1 MDELAKFESRL
12 MEGRTPAA
20 VLLGMN
26 SSNFEEYSAKQLA
39 QIYVTIW
46 RTIKNQLPMNY
57 PHFVTAFHNYVGLA
71 LGDAPDAPDGVIA
84 GFFFFL
90 P

>member
-1 MDELAKFESRL
+1 MDEFAKFESRL
-12 MEGRTPAA
+12 MERRTPAA

-46 RTIKNQLPMNY
+46 RTIKISCQ
-57 PHFVTAFHNYVGLA
+57 
-71 LGDAPDAPDGVIA
+71 
-84 GFFFFL
+84 
-90 P
+90 